1 MFQTNDHCITEGPQG
16 LQERLGSHSKNVILF
31 MVTAIGK
38 LDRHNKN
45 WRFVAQHRWMI
56 GNLLFLEVGSSSHWQ
71 YFENS

>member
-1 MFQTNDHCITEGPQG
+1 
-16 LQERLGSHSKNVILF
+16 

-38 LDRHNKN
+38 LDRHNEN
-45 WRFVAQHRWMI
+45 RRFVAQHRLMI